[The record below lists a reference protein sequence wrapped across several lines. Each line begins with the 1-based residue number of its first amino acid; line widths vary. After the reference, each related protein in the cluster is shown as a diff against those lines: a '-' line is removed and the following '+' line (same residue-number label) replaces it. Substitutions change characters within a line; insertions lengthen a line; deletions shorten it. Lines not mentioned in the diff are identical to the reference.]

1 LRRVPNKGMDYLI
14 KKKGEKIKERGEK
27 RKKKKDSQKG

>member
-27 RKKKKDSQKG
+27 KKEKER